1 MKNDFKSLFLNNNI
15 LLINIHRMRT
25 KQIADRFREVILNG
39 VWIANT
45 NYKDQLSNVHW
56 EQAIT
61 KIGSLN
67 TIALLTFHINYYVSG
82 VLNVFN
88 GGPLEIKDSYSFD
101 APKITS
107 EEDWHRLRNDLY
119 TNAEEFANLIQSMP
133 DDQLDE
139 IFVDKKYGTYQRNID
154 AMIEHS
160 YYHLGQI
167 TLIKKMISNE

>member
-1 MKNDFKSLFLNNNI
+1 
-15 LLINIHRMRT
+15 MRT

-119 TNAEEFANLIQSMP
+119 TNAEEFANLIESMP